1 MKNLLAVHRNRL
13 LLAALLLLLGS
24 FAYVLLRA
32 GPWAPVPVTV
42 VTVERRALAPMLF
55 GVGTVEART
64 THKIGPTF
72 AGRLIGVSVQAG
84 DTVKAG
90 QLLAEIDPLD
100 LDARLEGVQAAL
112 RRADA
117 GILAAQAHGQE
128 AQARRRFTDAQAA
141 RYELLLTQHMVSN
154 DAIEAKRAESQVARA
169 LLAAAGA
176 NLDAAR
182 MDALRLRADHDALL
196 RQRRNLRLTAPV
208 DGVVSRRNADPGSTV
223 LAGQAVIELVQPAA
237 AWVNVR
243 FDQQRG
249 AGLRAEQPAQVVL
262 RSQPAQALAGRV
274 ARVEL
279 HADPVTEELLAK
291 VAFVTAPAS
300 QVAIGELAEV
310 TVALAKQAAMPVV
323 PGACVQRLDGQL
335 GVWIVEHGALRFARV
350 TTGLTDLE
358 GRVQVVDGLRGGE
371 QVVLYRQKSLAA
383 HSRIDVV
390 ARLVADA
397 RP

>member
-1 MKNLLAVHRNRL
+1 MKNFLAGHRNRL
-13 LLAALLLLLGS
+13 LLAALLLLLGA
-24 FAYVLLRA
+24 FAYVVLRA

-42 VTVERRALAPMLF
+42 VTVELRELEPVLF

-72 AGRLIGVSVQAG
+72 AGRLASVSVQAG
-84 DTVKAG
+84 DAVKAG
-90 QLLAEIDPLD
+90 QLLGEMDPLD
-100 LDARLEGVQAAL
+100 LDAKVAGLQAAL

-117 GILAAQAHGQE
+117 GILAAQAHSQE
-128 AQARRRFTDAQAA
+128 AEARRRFTDAQAA
-141 RYELLLTQHMVSN
+141 RYEQLLTQHMVSN

-169 LLAAAGA
+169 VFAAAGA

-196 RQRRNLRLTAPV
+196 RQRRSLHLTAPV

-223 LAGQAVIELVQPAA
+223 LAGQSVIELVQPAT

-249 AGLRAEQPAQVVL
+249 AGLRAEQSAQVVL
-262 RSQPAQALAGRV
+262 RSRPAQALAGRV

-291 VAFVTAPAS
+291 VAFDAAPAN

-323 PGACVQRLDGQL
+323 PSACVQRLDGQL
-335 GVWIVEHGALRFARV
+335 GVWIVEQGSLRFTRV
-350 TTGLTDLE
+350 TTGVTDLE
-358 GRVQVVDGLRGGE
+358 GRVQIVHGLQGGE
-371 QVVLYRQKSLAA
+371 QVVLYRQQTLAA
-383 HSRIDVV
+383 HSRIKVV
-390 ARLVADA
+390 ARVVADA
-397 RP
+397 RS